1 MTEPFKPF
9 ADDKSLTIGD
19 LTVENDADRI
29 AFYGDIDITRDKLGR
44 EHAENLKAVLD
55 AICVALAGDAA
66 LPDRIAAPDKPD
78 HVNNPFQ

>member
-9 ADDKSLTIGD
+9 ADAKSVTIGGLTI
-19 LTVENDADRI
+19 ENDADRVAI
-29 AFYGDIDITRDKLGR
+29 YGSVDLTRDKLGR

-66 LPDRIAAPDKPD
+66 LPDKVDGPDKPD
-78 HVNNPFQ
+78 RVSNPFQ